1 MKINVHVIICA
12 VFCSVWLLA
21 GCAQEDLLSK
31 MEKIVPIFEDARVLE
46 SKLATEKM
54 SVIMM
59 EVEVSKASQK
69 EIIDFYKDAMTKQGW
84 ELKSLKDY
92 GKNGSV
98 MELLKEDLGTLS
110 VVTIMK
116 KTQKTG
122 KIPVTLN
129 LTIE

>member
-1 MKINVHVIICA
+1 MKNKIHLLICA
-12 VFCSVWLLA
+12 VLYSVCLIA
-21 GCAQEDLLSK
+21 GCAQDDLLSK
-31 MEKIVPIFEDARVLE
+31 MRKIVPIFEGAQILE
-46 SKLATEKM
+46 SKLPTDKM
-54 SVIMM
+54 SIIMM

-69 EIIDFYKDAMTKQGW
+69 EILDFYKDAMTKQNW

-98 MELLKEDLGTLS
+98 MELVKEDSGTLS

-129 LTIE
+129 LTIK